1 MEYAYSPTTNTTYI
15 SQASLAQSV
24 SRDGGDAHARPKP
37 ASSRAG
43 GDAVGSLHFNSPIDS
58 IKKEITEMARYL
70 VIHTVDPR
78 SATSVN
84 QMAVTK
90 AMIDG
95 FTADAYCITTWSAVG
110 AGKMA
115 CLWEAPSEQ
124 AIIDAFAKVENVP
137 VDGIYPAAIIDW
149 AEMKKAL
156 A

>member
-1 MEYAYSPTTNTTYI
+1 MH
-15 SQASLAQSV
+15 L
-24 SRDGGDAHARPKP
+24 
-37 ASSRAG
+37 
-43 GDAVGSLHFNSPIDS
+43 NSPINS
-58 IKKEITEMARYL
+58 IEKEITKMARYL
-70 VIHTVDPR
+70 VIHTIDPR

-90 AMIDG
+90 AVIEG
-95 FTADAYCITTWSAVG
+95 FTTDTYCITTWSAVG

-124 AIIDAFAKVENVP
+124 AIIDAGAKMENVP
-137 VDGIYPAAIIDW
+137 IDGIYPAVIIDW